1 MRIDE
6 NIRRLLENEVKIHLA
21 EIRFLYEKL
30 DHKFGLHA
38 ARIPVTFGFE
48 EDSLGSYTPK
58 AGQNEEEFHFSL
70 LFIGY
75 CVENPLSKSDRFDLY
90 KHEYAHYMQ

>member
-6 NIRRLLENEVKIHLA
+6 NIRRLLENEVKIHMA

-70 LFIGY
+70 FKLCHTSLMYIGKKQR
-75 CVENPLSKSDRFDLY
+75 LKKIL
-90 KHEYAHYMQ
+90 

>member
-6 NIRRLLENEVKIHLA
+6 NIRRLLENEVKIHMA

-38 ARIPVTFGFE
+38 ARIPVTLDLRKTVLVPIPQKPVKMKRNFI
-48 EDSLGSYTPK
+48 
-58 AGQNEEEFHFSL
+58 FHFYL
-70 LFIGY
+70 
-75 CVENPLSKSDRFDLY
+75 
-90 KHEYAHYMQ
+90 

>member
-6 NIRRLLENEVKIHLA
+6 NIRRLLENEVKSTWQ
-21 EIRFLYEKL
+21 RYDFLYEKL

-58 AGQNEEEFHFSL
+58 SR
-70 LFIGY
+70 
-75 CVENPLSKSDRFDLY
+75 SK
-90 KHEYAHYMQ
+90 

>member
-1 MRIDE
+1 M
-6 NIRRLLENEVKIHLA
+6 A

-48 EDSLGSYTPK
+48 EDSLGPTPQK
-58 AGQNEEEFHFSL
+58 PVKMKRNFIFHF
-70 LFIGY
+70 Y
-75 CVENPLSKSDRFDLY
+75 LSGT
-90 KHEYAHYMQ
+90 A